1 MPNKTVP
8 SPYAEISA
16 RCAAT
21 PDALAVITPQY
32 EVTYRQFC
40 RDIETATRLLSAME
54 LPRDSRVGV
63 TMAGMY
69 LHWVVTLSLFRLGLL
84 ATTCVPANLPILK
97 PTVLIT
103 DSGISYPGARAVNI
117 SREWLQSETA
127 GLPAFEDSPHP
138 ADAPGRIIMSSG
150 TTGVSKLAL
159 FTHQEFAERLSAVR
173 VDYPYTPQTREQ
185 CLMGVTSVGGIVW
198 PLGCWMTGGTMLIS
212 PPTPDKLMAQF
223 LRDKPNMMYASP
235 AQLEA
240 LLNALPRGFERRD
253 DLVMYVAGSVLSD
266 ALNRRTRERL
276 TRNLVL
282 VYGSTEIGTATLAPA
297 SDVDGKPGLTGYIHP
312 PVQIEIVDHEGQ
324 TVPAG
329 ELGEV
334 RMRNLG
340 QVHRYL
346 DDESETELTFRGGWF
361 HPGDLGT
368 LAADGALYIKG
379 RVREVMNFG
388 GLKVSPAAIDE
399 LLAGSAGVTD
409 LAAFAAEANG
419 RSRPGV
425 AVVADAQF
433 DEAAAAQLRERC
445 SKAMPSLPRLAIMRV
460 ASIPR
465 NEMGKIQRVELARQ
479 FAARPASGKP
489 RSA

>member
-8 SPYAEISA
+8 SPYAAISA

-21 PDALAVITPQY
+21 PDALAVITPQHQ
-32 EVTYRQFC
+32 VTYRQFC
-40 RDIETATRLLSAME
+40 RDIETATRLLQALK
-54 LPRDSRVGV
+54 LPTDSRVGV
-63 TMAGMY
+63 VTAGMY
-69 LHWVVTLSLFRLGLL
+69 LHWVVTISLFRLGLL
-84 ATTCVPANLPILK
+84 ATSCAPASLPILK
-97 PTVLIT
+97 PTVVIT
-103 DSGISYPGARAVNI
+103 DSGISHPGARAVNI
-117 SREWLQSETA
+117 SREWLQSDAA
-127 GLPAFEDSPHP
+127 GLPAFEDSLHEP
-138 ADAPGRIIMSSG
+138 DAPGRIVLSSG

-159 FTHQEFAERLSAVR
+159 FTNQEFAERLSAVCA
-173 VDYPYTPQTREQ
+173 DYAYTPQTREQ

-198 PLGCWMTGGTMLIS
+198 PLGCWMTGGTMLLS
-212 PPTPDKLMAQF
+212 PLTPDKILAQF
-223 LRDKPNMMYASP
+223 LRDKPTMMYASP

-240 LLNALPRGFERRD
+240 LLSTLPPGFKRRD

-276 TRNLVL
+276 TSNLVL

-297 SDVDGKPGLTGYIHP
+297 SDADGKPGLTGYAHP

-324 TVPAG
+324 PVPAG

-340 QVHRYL
+340 QIHRYL
-346 DDESETELTFRGGWF
+346 DDEVETELTFRGGWF
-361 HPGDLGT
+361 HPGDLGM
-368 LAADGALYIKG
+368 LEANGALYIKG

-399 LLAGSAGVTD
+399 LLAGAPGVTD

-419 RSRPGV
+419 RTRPAV
-425 AVVADAQF
+425 AVVAGAQF
-433 DEAAAAQLRERC
+433 DEAAEGKLRERC
-445 SKAMPSLPRLAIMRV
+445 RQAMPSLPKLAIMRV

-465 NEMGKIQRVELARQ
+465 NEMGKIQRVELSRQ
-479 FAARPASGKP
+479 FAAKLA
-489 RSA
+489 